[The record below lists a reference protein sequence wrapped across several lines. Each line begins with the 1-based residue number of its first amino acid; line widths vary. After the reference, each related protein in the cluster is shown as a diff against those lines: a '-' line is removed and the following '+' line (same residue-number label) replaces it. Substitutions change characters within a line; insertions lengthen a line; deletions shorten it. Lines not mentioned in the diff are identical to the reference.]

1 MTADDK
7 YSLLNTD
14 NLKQANQAQLSQK
27 QNFFSHFFFDFSNL
41 VQILKIFKKYMTLI
55 ADVYPKLRVPK
66 NMVNQ
71 CLKSPVWEDPSKS
84 NMANGPKHCWNHND
98 STFTI
103 LIDHCEGNWVSKS
116 LS

>member
-14 NLKQANQAQLSQK
+14 NLKQANQAQLSQN

-66 NMVNQ
+66 NMVRSMSKKSGLRRPFKKQ
-71 CLKSPVWEDPSKS
+71 HGKRPQTLLKS
-84 NMANGPKHCWNHND
+84 
-98 STFTI
+98 
-103 LIDHCEGNWVSKS
+103 
-116 LS
+116 